1 MPDMTDATPTIE
13 EMVTAVEWQV
23 RKLDS
28 FTRNHPRRSDAP
40 PGPDLADR
48 ELSTWRAVLSTLS
61 SLSPLIEAAREV
73 LQQLDKGYDNVA
85 IYKLGA
91 VRDALSTFPAPGSQW
106 REAAEFLFGLLDDID
121 TASDRAKGNDKAYRE
136 IVERLHRRRFEAAE
150 TDGYTVTFKPRR
162 ASAETE

>member
-1 MPDMTDATPTIE
+1 MPDMTDATPPIA
-13 EMVTAVEWQV
+13 EMAERIVALVRDDLCRPFEADKPDPFLTRGTA
-23 RKLDS
+23 RKVATELTSS
-28 FTRNHPRRSDAP
+28 F
-40 PGPDLADR
+40 
-48 ELSTWRAVLSTLS
+48 
-61 SLSPLIEAAREV
+61 SPLIEAAREV
-73 LQQLDKGYDNVA
+73 IVQLDKGYANLA